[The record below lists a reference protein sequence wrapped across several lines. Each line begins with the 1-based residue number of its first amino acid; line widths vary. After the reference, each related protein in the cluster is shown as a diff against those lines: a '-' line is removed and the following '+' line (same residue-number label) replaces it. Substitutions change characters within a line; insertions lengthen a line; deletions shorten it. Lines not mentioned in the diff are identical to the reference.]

1 MINAKAQ
8 TALLRRLV
16 RVGGL
21 GLLALVTVFLAP
33 GTPDTSFAA
42 YSSTLDWDV
51 SMSVVGSTCPN
62 DGDNNIDAGE
72 CPNVTTSFWIQRAG
86 GAGGTQ
92 SLFDRASVIWA
103 TGPLAGD
110 VTGDGIPDAQHGLVP
125 SRPGTWGAK
134 VGMVTIQMQSNLIIG
149 ALTQNNIDDIGSGN
163 DPKVTGQP
171 IRCGA
176 DVNNDGSV
184 DTLPLQDAF
193 ELWNA
198 VFHPDS
204 SDPTIAASESQ
215 LPDPDYPASC
225 DPTGKTAGHACA
237 PQAVRKL
244 PQPILSLETAMGLS
258 PTSRVSRAYGIAK
271 LPIVGGISSNL
282 DVNFLVYSL
291 YSKGI
296 DGYLSVTL
304 IQYPG
309 LPAPDPTYSNYNPL
323 SQSVQTCPPYS
334 TSPTVY
340 GVTAGPDF
348 NEDGIADLS
357 VTPQLNRLVVCGG
370 PGCGTYDYSIETS
383 MAADYDG
390 DNRPTYADRCDTDP
404 ASGSDANDTDGD
416 TLTGTCETSGQGN
429 GEGNNPKGQDG
440 KWNSAPPWDPNPQ
453 TNGQDVDNDGYLNY
467 VDNCPTIPDRDL
479 NGDARIDYQKD
490 TDGDTVGDVCDP
502 APTIPGDGMGYPNP
516 SPGMF
521 VDYDDI
527 CRDPWTVG
535 QSETSGDGGRQC
547 LKQNSA
553 ITGWEDS
560 NDDGVPDY
568 LDMTSLPGGHV
579 LADCDSDSDRDGLVD
594 AIETAPKTVRPCAP
608 SIMMTGQGTDPLDR
622 SSPAAWPVGG
632 IAELPLA
639 ESDTAAERSSGPNL
653 SILTLVASLAA
664 GSLLLVAGRWYSH
677 RRRS

>member
-1 MINAKAQ
+1 MINGRAG
-8 TALLRRLV
+8 TASLRRTA
-16 RVGGL
+16 RIGGL
-21 GLLALVTVFLAP
+21 GLLALVAVFLAP
-33 GTPDTSFAA
+33 GTPDAAFAA

-51 SMSVVGSTCPN
+51 SMSDVVVVTPCPGQPTGN
-62 DGDNNIDAGE
+62 DGDGKIEAGE
-72 CPNVTTSFWIQRAG
+72 CPKVTSTFRIQPSG
-86 GAGGTQ
+86 GPGGTQ
-92 SLFDRASVIWA
+92 SMFDRASVIWT

-125 SRPGTWGAK
+125 NRPGTWGAK

-149 ALTQNNIDDIGSGN
+149 ALTQNNIDDVGSGN

-244 PQPILSLETAMGLS
+244 PQPILSVETAMGLS

-340 GVTAGPDF
+340 GVTAVPDF

-390 DNRPTYADRCDTDP
+390 DTIPAYADRCDTDP
-404 ASGSDANDTDGD
+404 ASGSAANDGDGD
-416 TLTGTCETSGQGN
+416 TLTGTCDTN
-429 GEGNNPKGQDG
+429 GEGTNPKDDQTWSS
-440 KWNSAPPWDPNPQ
+440 KPPWDS
-453 TNGQDVDNDGYLNY
+453 GQDVDADGYVNY
-467 VDNCPTIPDRDL
+467 ADDCPTTPDRDL
-479 NGDARIDYQKD
+479 NGDGRIDYQKD
-490 TDGDTVGDVCDP
+490 TDGDTVGDVCDH
-502 APTIPGDGMGYPNP
+502 APTIPGDGKGYPNP
-516 SPGMF
+516 GPGMF

-527 CRDPWTVG
+527 CWDPWTVG
-535 QSETSGDGGRQC
+535 LPETGGGQC
-547 LKQNSA
+547 LKQDNV
-553 ITGWEDS
+553 ITGWQDS

-568 LDMTSLPGGHV
+568 LDMGGGRV
-579 LADCDSDSDRDGLVD
+579 LADCDSDSDKDGIVD
-594 AIETAPKTVRPCAP
+594 AVEAAPTNVRPCPP
-608 SIMMTGQGTDPLDR
+608 STAYGKGSDPLDA
-622 SSPAAWPVGG
+622 SSPGAGPVGG
-632 IAELPLA
+632 IAEPPPESSADSERPDGPPLGVLA
-639 ESDTAAERSSGPNL
+639 
-653 SILTLVASLAA
+653 LVAILAA
-664 GSLLLVAGRWYSH
+664 GALLFAAGGWHSRKHW
-677 RRRS
+677 RG